1 VSAAATGP
9 ARVDP
14 PWDLDAWRVQARI
27 ALRAGV
33 APELMAWG
41 DALDADLFAAPATAT
56 APGVPPPAT
65 RPPSATARVPRDF
78 LDLAE
83 TVLAHRDAARHAL
96 LYRLLWRIVHG
107 EPGLLGD
114 PLDPDV
120 HRARVLEKSVRRDLH
135 KMKAFVRFRAVPGE
149 AEAFVAWFE
158 PEHHILDLVSGF
170 FLRRFAG
177 MRWAIL
183 TPYRSVAWDG
193 EGLAFGPGAHRADAP
208 GDDAGEALWRAYY
221 ANIFNP
227 ARLNPRMMRQEMP
240 QKYWKHLPE
249 TALLPGLLR
258 DAGAR
263 VRDMAARDAEAPR
276 KPAMVAR
283 GIASA
288 PAMPPPV
295 RRGAAEVADLA
306 DLRDATRACRDCPL
320 WQPATQA
327 VPGEGPSDARIL
339 LLGEQP
345 GDEED
350 LRGRPF
356 VGPAGRLLDRALAEL
371 GLDRG
376 AMFVTNAVKHF
387 KFTRGGKVRLHAKA
401 SPSEQRAC
409 RQWLERELELL
420 QPERVVC
427 LGATALGAMLGTG
440 ARLTDLRG
448 QWMAMPNGARL
459 MATVHPAW
467 VLRQPGEAAQAEAYR
482 GFVADLALL
491 RQA

>member
-1 VSAAATGP
+1 VSADATGRARG

-14 PWDLDAWRVQARI
+14 PWDLGAWRAQARA
-27 ALRAGV
+27 ALRAGI
-33 APELMAWG
+33 APEAMAWD
-41 DALDADLFAAPATAT
+41 DALDAGLFAAPASDPTA
-56 APGVPPPAT
+56 AAKPKAAAT
-65 RPPSATARVPRDF
+65 VRVPRDF

-83 TVLAHRDAARHAL
+83 TVLAHREPGRHAL
-96 LYRLLWRIVHG
+96 LYRLLWRIAHG

-149 AEAFVAWFE
+149 DEAFVAWFE

-170 FLRRFAG
+170 FMRRFAG

-183 TPYRSVAWDG
+183 TPYRSAAWDG
-193 EGLAFGPGAHRADAP
+193 QALAFGPGAHRADAP
-208 GDDAGEALWRAYY
+208 GEDAGESLWRAYY

-249 TALLPGLLR
+249 AALLPDLLR
-258 DAGAR
+258 GAGAR

-288 PAMPPPV
+288 PASAPEE
-295 RRGAAEVADLA
+295 RTRAGEVADLA
-306 DLRDATRACRDCPL
+306 GLREAARACRDCPL
-320 WQPATQA
+320 WRPATQA
-327 VPGEGPSDARIL
+327 VAGEGPSDARIL

-387 KFTRGGKVRLHAKA
+387 KFTRSGKVRLHAKA

-427 LGATALGAMLGTG
+427 LGATAAEAMLGTG
-440 ARLTDLRG
+440 VRLADLRG
-448 QWMAMPNGARL
+448 RWIGMPNGARL
-459 MATVHPAW
+459 LATVHPSW
-467 VLRQPGEAAQAEAYR
+467 VLRQRGDAAQAAAYR
-482 GFVADLALL
+482 GFVEDLALL
-491 RQA
+491 RDA